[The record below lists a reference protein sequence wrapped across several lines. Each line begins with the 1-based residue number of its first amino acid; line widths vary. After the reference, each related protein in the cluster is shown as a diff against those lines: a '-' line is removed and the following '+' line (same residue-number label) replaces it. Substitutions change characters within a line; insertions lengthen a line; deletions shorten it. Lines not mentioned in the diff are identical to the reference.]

1 MLKIENIK
9 KIIIITIIIIVIIS
23 SVLFLNYKDINIEK
37 EQELIELANIVNNNT
52 DTILFINSPI
62 LAHLDAASLSELKEF
77 PVISSVYDKKSA
89 TDVSLD
95 FDVGDFFLNMKKH
108 GITHIVIDEEIE
120 KQDVLEKVF
129 NNYEQNKNIKKI
141 FDSKE
146 EGYNY
151 DIKIYKIDYN

>member
-1 MLKIENIK
+1 MRRC
-9 KIIIITIIIIVIIS
+9 
-23 SVLFLNYKDINIEK
+23 
-37 EQELIELANIVNNNT
+37 ANIWY
-52 DTILFINSPI
+52 IKLYGYKR
-62 LAHLDAASLSELKEF
+62 LKK
-77 PVISSVYDKKSA
+77 P
-89 TDVSLD
+89 
-95 FDVGDFFLNMKKH
+95 KKH